1 MSNGIKDLPQ
11 SLISSVR
18 ETLSKKEDLYQ
29 EDLKR
34 RYPFAFPKTEDKKN
48 LDENDAM
55 KRTNTELHDNTDSVI
70 VERRVRKGKNNVWKI
85 DSWTNEE
92 EYQAKKAPRVD
103 FAYSQSDYNNL
114 MNGFK
119 KQGRFWE
126 ETEVVVDGEINENS
140 NDLKKAASEISKI
153 DSKVGSIVARG
164 NFPSSK
170 DLKKLDSDARDD
182 VYMIMAKYVDPD
194 VIANKYGVD
203 LDEAR
208 VLGRG
213 MSDEIR

>member
-1 MSNGIKDLPQ
+1 MLLIETQD
-11 SLISSVR
+11 SLIV
-18 ETLSKKEDLYQ
+18 
-29 EDLKR
+29 
-34 RYPFAFPKTEDKKN
+34 FIN
-48 LDENDAM
+48 LTIN
-55 KRTNTELHDNTDSVI
+55 
-70 VERRVRKGKNNVWKI
+70 
-85 DSWTNEE
+85 
-92 EYQAKKAPRVD
+92 
-103 FAYSQSDYNNL
+103 NNL
-114 MNGFK
+114 SLFP
-119 KQGRFWE
+119 
-126 ETEVVVDGEINENS
+126 ETTLLLETIHEIIIVALTICEIYSWCFLGLIFFFVGPRINLPNIVLSLSNTTLNNDGEINENS

-213 MSDEIR
+213 MSDDALDRDTRQSDSFH